1 MKNFFI
7 TIYIILV
14 VSLLFIDY
22 GLFPIT
28 DELLEDQ
35 TLKFTREMAKGTFSL
50 VSEKLE
56 GLDDEKQ
63 KYELAK
69 LQPKF
74 GYPIE
79 LYNIDGYTIDPEDI
93 EDFRNGLII
102 DDDEQSYVLIQ
113 RLGNTEKLLTMGGPF
128 PHRGLNSYGKFFLLS
143 LCVLFLLIP
152 AFVWSYFLNKDMK
165 RIEESGAKFT
175 MGDHSARALV
185 SRISS
190 LFQIASMFNTMAEK
204 SQNLLESQKDLTNSV
219 SHEIRTPLSRIQ
231 FSLEMVTDANRILP
245 QEKKYIDRISKDVD
259 EIETLVDEMLTYAKF
274 EVEPENHKNFSKYEM
289 TSWLETIV
297 DEERNTLKNI
307 DLFFKKEPGANR
319 LIAKFEPVY
328 LGRALQNL
336 IRNGARYAQLRV
348 DVIIELC
355 QDKIRI
361 YVDDDGTGIPE
372 KSRAKIFEPFFRID
386 DSRARESGGYGLGL
400 AIVKRIIVWHG
411 GSINISQSPLK
422 GARFTISL
430 PIIEAPYQTIKISNT

>member
-1 MKNFFI
+1 
-7 TIYIILV
+7 
-14 VSLLFIDY
+14 
-22 GLFPIT
+22 
-28 DELLEDQ
+28 
-35 TLKFTREMAKGTFSL
+35 
-50 VSEKLE
+50 
-56 GLDDEKQ
+56 
-63 KYELAK
+63 
-69 LQPKF
+69 
-74 GYPIE
+74 
-79 LYNIDGYTIDPEDI
+79 
-93 EDFRNGLII
+93 
-102 DDDEQSYVLIQ
+102 
-113 RLGNTEKLLTMGGPF
+113 
-128 PHRGLNSYGKFFLLS
+128 
-143 LCVLFLLIP
+143 
-152 AFVWSYFLNKDMK
+152 
-165 RIEESGAKFT
+165 
-175 MGDHSARALV
+175 
-185 SRISS
+185 
-190 LFQIASMFNTMAEK
+190 MAEK

-355 QDKIRI
+355 QDKILI

-411 GSINISQSPLK
+411 GSINISQSPLQ

-430 PIIEAPYQTIKISNT
+430 PIIAAPHQTIKIAKT